1 MSKHDGPTF
10 DRRRARIVA
19 QAGVL
24 LALLAIAACGSKRE
38 PVTHH
43 VAIKGMQYV
52 PATLEVHVGDT
63 VVWTNEDVLPHTVT
77 SGIPSAA
84 TFDSRSIDAKREW
97 SYEVTTEGETAYVC
111 TYHPTMHGTLIA
123 R

>member
-1 MSKHDGPTF
+1 MSKHDGPKIAM
-10 DRRRARIVA
+10 RRARVVV
-19 QAGVL
+19 QAGLL
-24 LALLAIAACGSKRE
+24 LALLAIAGCGKKRE

-43 VAIKGMQYV
+43 VAIKAMQFV
-52 PATLEVHVGDT
+52 PETLEVHVGDT

-77 SGIPSAA
+77 SGTPSAV
-84 TFDSRSIDAKREW
+84 TFDSTSIDAKRQW
-97 SYEVTTEGETAYVC
+97 SYEVTSEGEMAYVC